1 MLFKIKRSGKSLLGF
16 LLTLTLV
23 TALPMAYLISEPDT
37 LVLAAEPEDT
47 EPVFQERKDTL
58 YPVIGTNGGTYEGGI
73 LTVPES
79 SSAKLLSDLP
89 AEASYCLSMT
99 IQTSAST
106 GFNWN
111 ARSGG
116 NTLNI
121 QNSGCYVSGIT
132 DWYAN
137 QGLFAK
143 LSQGM
148 RITIYS
154 SVDRMAVWVEGQK
167 VIDTAVTETG
177 AAQPYLSWTYDGEVT
192 ITGIQIWT
200 IATAFPQYDPSSD
213 ALYEVRGFEGGT
225 YDAEKGA
232 LTVPSQGN
240 TVIQTDMPADSA
252 YYCTMTLENEGNVEI
267 QCRANG
273 SYIQLTPFF
282 YRIFNGDDTPRTDQ
296 IQNGMLSNLS
306 GIYAEGEAGLK
317 LTVYSSADTLTIWLG
332 TTKIYDETV
341 SDGGAARPSILWS
354 FEKSII
360 SNIQIWTEGVPA
372 SDEPVY
378 CETTDYLKYE
388 TETLSVDSETQYGYM
403 YTTAIP
409 AERTFYVSYTIQSNG
424 SCWLY
429 NRGNHGRLLL
439 QNHFW
444 GIYSGT
450 DELLTSKS
458 GATGLTEGIRI
469 TFCVEPQKVSMWMN
483 GEKVVEKCTTG
494 NTDGMAGAPYIYA
507 NTGTTTV
514 SDVKVWTKKASIS
527 GSSATLEGTIKFNF
541 FLKYD
546 EEVTEEQKN
555 KAKIRFVFLD
565 GAVEELKL
573 EEAGSATEN
582 GYPFSCLVPAK
593 EMADP
598 VRVIVYYDGVKSQEY
613 DYSVKQYAESVLAQ
627 TVDENVQKL
636 VKAMLNYGAYAQK
649 YFNYNTGNPANAGLE
664 TTDQGLLGEVAAE
677 NFEVYKCQPL
687 QSSNVIAMEN
697 ISLVLKSETTLRLYF
712 TCASG
717 VTADILEVTSS
728 TCTPVI
734 RQTEGGNYY
743 IAIENI
749 AAGSLDDMHT
759 ITVKNTVTGETDT
772 CTVSALTYG
781 YYALTGSTKETLHNL
796 VKSLYLYN
804 QAAKSCLTK

>member
-1 MLFKIKRSGKSLLGF
+1 MLYKIKNSGKSLLGF

-23 TALPMAYLISEPDT
+23 ATLPVAYLKLQPDT
-37 LVLAAEPEDT
+37 PVLAAEPGDT
-47 EPVFQERKDTL
+47 EPFFQEGKDTL
-58 YPVIGTNGGTYEGGI
+58 YPVTGTNGGTYADGT
-73 LTVPES
+73 LTVPKES
-79 SSAKLLSDLP
+79 GAKLLSDLP
-89 AEASYCLSMT
+89 AEAAYCLSMT
-99 IQTSAST
+99 IQTPAAA
-106 GFNWN
+106 GFNWK

-121 QNSGCYVSGIT
+121 QNSGCWVSGIT

-137 QGLFAK
+137 AGLFAK

-148 RITIYS
+148 HVTIYS
-154 SVDRMAVWVEGQK
+154 SVDRMAVWVEGQQ
-167 VIDTAVTETG
+167 VIDTAVAETG
-177 AAQPYLSWTYDGEVT
+177 AAQPNLSYTYSGEAT
-192 ITGIQIWT
+192 ITDIQIWT
-200 IATAFPQYDPSSD
+200 IATAFPQYDSSSD
-213 ALYEVRGFEGGT
+213 ALYEVLGFEGGT

-232 LTVPSQGN
+232 LTVPSQGD

-317 LTVYSSADTLTIWLG
+317 LTFYSSVDTLTIWVG
-332 TTKIYDETV
+332 TTKIFDETV

-354 FEKSII
+354 FEKSVI
-360 SNIQIWTEGVPA
+360 SNIQVWTDGMPA

-378 CETTDYLKYE
+378 CETIDSLKYG
-388 TETLSVDSETQYGYM
+388 TETLSVDSETRYGYM

-409 AERTFYVSYTIQSNG
+409 AEDTFYVSYTVQSDG
-424 SCWLY
+424 DCWLY

-444 GIYSGT
+444 GIYSGAG
-450 DELLTSKS
+450 ELLTSKS
-458 GATGLTEGIRI
+458 GATNLKKGIRI

-494 NTDGMAGAPYIYA
+494 NTDGVKGAPYIYA
-507 NTGTTTV
+507 NSGTPTV

-541 FLKYD
+541 FLKFD

-555 KAKIRFVFLD
+555 KAKIRFVFSD
-565 GAVEELKL
+565 GAVEEFKL
-573 EEAGSATEN
+573 EEAGAATEN

-593 EMADP
+593 EMADS
-598 VRVIVYYDGVKSQEY
+598 VKVIAYYDGVKSQEY
-613 DYSVKQYAESVLAQ
+613 GYSVKQYAESVLTQ
-627 TVDENVQKL
+627 TTDENIQKL
-636 VKAMLNYGAYAQK
+636 VKSMLNYGAYAQQ
-649 YFNYNTGNPANAGLE
+649 YFNYNASNPANAGLE
-664 TTDQGLLGEVAAE
+664 TTDQGLLGDVVADDFLE
-677 NFEVYKCQPL
+677 YKYQPL
-687 QSSNVIAMEN
+687 QSSNVIAMQN

-712 TCASG
+712 ACASG
-717 VTADILEVTSS
+717 VEVENLEVTSS

-734 RQTEGGNYY
+734 RQTEGGSYY

-759 ITVKNTVTGETDT
+759 ITVKNTATGETDT
-772 CTVSALTYG
+772 CKVSALTYG
-781 YYALTGSTKETLHNL
+781 YYALTGSTKTTLQNL

-804 QAAKSCLTK
+804 QAAESCLTK